1 MKNMNTDYKVG
12 DFIYNADIYDGL
24 NKSLSDLEF
33 YKKWL
38 PQNKDAKILELCC
51 GTGRL
56 TIPIAKDGYNIKGV
70 DYTLSML
77 ERAKEKAFQAG
88 LKIDFIEA
96 DIRGLDLGEKFDF
109 IFIPFNSIHHLYKN
123 EDLFDALKVVRNHL
137 KEKGL
142 FLLDCFNPNIQ
153 YIVENERKQQVI
165 TEYTTNDGRKV
176 LIKYGAYNEAVF
188 SMVGENGRKALRTK
202 GFRHDRENGL
212 NISKRFFSLHGLTSA
227 LRLRGFSSDIRGIAL
242 HRACR
247 WG

>member
-1 MKNMNTDYKVG
+1 MCQQSIKNMNTDYKVG

-24 NKSLSDLEF
+24 NNSLSDLEF

-96 DIRGLDLGEKFDF
+96 DIRELNLGEKFDLIVSTQF
-109 IFIPFNSIHHLYKN
+109 RASPF
-123 EDLFDALKVVRNHL
+123 ERALF
-137 KEKGL
+137 
-142 FLLDCFNPNIQ
+142 
-153 YIVENERKQQVI
+153 
-165 TEYTTNDGRKV
+165 
-176 LIKYGAYNEAVF
+176 
-188 SMVGENGRKALRTK
+188 
-202 GFRHDRENGL
+202 
-212 NISKRFFSLHGLTSA
+212 SA
-227 LRLRGFSSDIRGIAL
+227 LNRVSLKN
-242 HRACR
+242 
-247 WG
+247 

>member
-1 MKNMNTDYKVG
+1 MNTDYKVG

-109 IFIPFNSIHHLYKN
+109 I
-123 EDLFDALKVVRNHL
+123 
-137 KEKGL
+137 
-142 FLLDCFNPNIQ
+142 
-153 YIVENERKQQVI
+153 
-165 TEYTTNDGRKV
+165 
-176 LIKYGAYNEAVF
+176 
-188 SMVGENGRKALRTK
+188 SML
-202 GFRHDRENGL
+202 
-212 NISKRFFSLHGLTSA
+212 S
-227 LRLRGFSSDIRGIAL
+227 
-242 HRACR
+242 
-247 WG
+247 